1 MCEIIQSINMK
12 KYLGFIVAL
21 VLFSC
26 DGKKEIELPKAA
38 STIVA
43 DVQEHSPIY
52 IFFKVEGKDTIADVN
67 RKNSIVSTN
76 WIFNIDKR
84 LPLKLIVPEIIKLQ
98 AKKDGSM
105 HKNEADENYFSYAND
120 VKKTMAFL
128 PFTKVKYVIGKPV
141 NNDIYFGENDY
152 VKFNSQTL
160 KKTELQNYLNN
171 LMIEHE
177 YEILVSFDKKISFDE
192 YIKCKVFLN
201 SLKITKKGITISNKE
216 YLY

>member
-1 MCEIIQSINMK
+1 MK
-12 KYLGFIVAL
+12 KYLVLLIVFGIL
-21 VLFSC
+21 SC
-26 DGKKEIELPKAA
+26 EGKKEIQLPKADR
-38 STIVA
+38 TIIG
-43 DVQEHSPIY
+43 DVKEHSPIY
-52 IFFKVEGKDTIADVN
+52 MFFKVEEKDTIADVN

-84 LPLKLIVPEIIKLQ
+84 LPLRLIVPELIKLQ
-98 AKKDGSM
+98 AKKDKSM
-105 HKNEADENYFSYAND
+105 HKNEAAENYFSYAND

-128 PFTKVKYVIGKPV
+128 PFTKVKYIVGKPL
-141 NNDIYFGENDY
+141 NNDIYFGKNDF

-160 KKTELQNYLNN
+160 KKAELQDYLNN

-177 YEILVSFDKKISFDE
+177 SEILVSFDKKISFDE

-201 SLKITKKGITISNKE
+201 SLKITKKGIIISDTE